1 MLDLQ
6 GQARLAW
13 RTQRNT
19 GSGGYVAL
27 HEVLLVYVGV
37 GQMVGRWTRT
47 MLRRRTNHHRHQL
60 VYDAGMTT
68 TTTTLKDGPHIARI
82 AALIGDHARAEVLTA
97 LLADRALT
105 ATELADIAGVTK
117 PTISAHLAK
126 LLDANLIAVEP
137 QGRHRYFRLANDD
150 VAHLLES
157 LMGVAFR
164 SGAVRLRG
172 SPREPAL
179 RKARVCYDHLAG
191 ELGVLAFDGLQG
203 RGAFAEVPQR
213 ELELTHS
220 GLAWFSAWGVDTKA
234 LASQRR
240 CFCRPCLDWGERR
253 NHLAG
258 ALGAALLGRV
268 YELGWARRAKDSRV
282 VQFTEPGEYA
292 FRQLFVLRTSA

>member
-1 MLDLQ
+1 
-6 GQARLAW
+6 
-13 RTQRNT
+13 
-19 GSGGYVAL
+19 
-27 HEVLLVYVGV
+27 LVVIPV
-37 GQMVGRWTRT
+37 GQMVGRYTLQ
-47 MLRRRTNHHRHQL
+47 MLRRRTNHRRSGL
-60 VYDAGMTT
+60 VYHARMTT
-68 TTTTLKDGPHIARI
+68 STSTLKDGPHIARI

-97 LLADRALT
+97 LLADRAMT
-105 ATELADIAGVTK
+105 ATELADVAGVSK
-117 PTISAHLAK
+117 ATISAHLAK

-137 QGRHRYFRLANDD
+137 QGRHRYFRLANHD

-191 ELGVLAFDGLQG
+191 ELGVLAFDGLQHKG
-203 RGAFAEVPQR
+203 VFNNAPQR
-213 ELELTHS
+213 ELELTET
-220 GLAWFSAWGVDTKA
+220 GQIWFKALGVDAVA
-234 LASQRR
+234 LSGQRR

-253 NHLAG
+253 SHLAG
-258 ALGAALLGRV
+258 ALGAALLSRV

-292 FRQLFVLRTSA
+292 FRSLFAR